1 MYNIEV
7 YQKYSHLKP
16 YDTIEK
22 ALSKRKGRIMIK
34 NPNNFTMIFYLI
46 IDIYLTIKI
55 LKTIRGHYHE
65 IINRYSIRY
74 VNNLLWSDNT
84 FEMVADEK
92 KLTIEVVTGNKSYAL
107 SENDNVKNLKIDE
120 YAFSLF
126 LPLLENVKSEFQ
138 EIEIF
143 NLTDFLERIA
153 KDV

>member
-1 MYNIEV
+1 MYSIDI
-7 YQKYSHLKP
+7 YKKYSHLKP

-34 NPNNFTMIFYLI
+34 NPTNFTVMFYLI

-65 IINRYSIRY
+65 IISRYSIRY

-84 FEMVADEK
+84 FEIVSDEN
-92 KLTIEVVTGNKSYAL
+92 KLAIEVVTGNKLYAL
-107 SENDNVKNLKIDE
+107 SEDNIVKNLKIDE

-126 LPLLENVKSEFQ
+126 VPLLEIVKSEFR